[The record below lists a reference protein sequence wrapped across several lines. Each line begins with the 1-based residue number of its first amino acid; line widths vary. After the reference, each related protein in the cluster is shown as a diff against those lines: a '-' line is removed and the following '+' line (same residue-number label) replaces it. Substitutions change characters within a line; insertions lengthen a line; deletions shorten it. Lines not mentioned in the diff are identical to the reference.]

1 MATTRAAT
9 QEKKRETRERER
21 VIDPKQHRITT
32 WRADS
37 YRTCCAN
44 GGESLARPQARKE
57 TERLASIT
65 PVFAV
70 DMACS
75 VLDLPCRSRRDDRRR
90 PGFCVLRGPHRQP

>member
-1 MATTRAAT
+1 MHPASIPK
-9 QEKKRETRERER
+9 EKREKLVKRER
-21 VIDPKQHRITT
+21 VIDPKQHRVTT
-32 WRADS
+32 WRVDS
-37 YRTCCAN
+37 YRACCAN

-75 VLDLPCRSRRDDRRR
+75 VLDLPCRSRRGDRRR
-90 PGFCVLRGPHRQP
+90 PGFCVL